1 MKPLAVIS
9 SQMAEGG
16 PAQAQC
22 LFQHLVEHRGEVAG
36 RGIDDL
42 QDLGGR
48 GLLFEGFARLGNEPR
63 VLHRDDRLRGEV
75 LQQRDL
81 FVAERPYHWSVEVDS
96 AKQRAVLAQ
105 RYIDRCPASTA
116 VDQFAIPWIRPVW
129 LYGGRVEHVN
139 KWLSTTQAIDRTAR
153 RRSRRTLPPQPFA
166 KKRLATHRDR
176 MNPFAV
182 EGEKVRVAGAA
193 QMHRFVEHCIEHGG
207 EIAGR

>member
-63 VLHRDDRLRGEV
+63 VLYRDHRLGGEV

-81 FVAERPYHWSVEVDS
+81 LVAKWPYQLSVDVDG
-96 AKQRAVLAQ
+96 AKERAVLAQ
-105 RYIDRCPASTA
+105 RS
-116 VDQFAIPWIRPVW
+116 
-129 LYGGRVEHVN
+129 
-139 KWLSTTQAIDRTAR
+139 
-153 RRSRRTLPPQPFA
+153 
-166 KKRLATHRDR
+166 
-176 MNPFAV
+176 
-182 EGEKVRVAGAA
+182 
-193 QMHRFVEHCIEHGG
+193 
-207 EIAGR
+207 